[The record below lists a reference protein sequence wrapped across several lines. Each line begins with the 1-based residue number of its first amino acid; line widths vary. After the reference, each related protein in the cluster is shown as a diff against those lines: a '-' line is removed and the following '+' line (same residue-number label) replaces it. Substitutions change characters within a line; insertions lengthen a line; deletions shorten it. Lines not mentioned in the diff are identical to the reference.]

1 MTFMFYLKMA
11 GGLFGQKNGCDMHI
25 KEVNQTEFAAN
36 NSPLQAE

>member
-1 MTFMFYLKMA
+1 MAFMFYLKMA